1 MPTEPSE
8 GAWAAARE
16 IAIKIAT
23 SAIEFLGPCHREEE
37 RDSFEKYVLQL
48 ILRAQDCAVESERER
63 LEPTV
68 NPHVN
73 GLMLPCS
80 VCRLSVAFDYFVDDD
95 FWARYAPVEHRRS
108 VVCLPCL
115 DATASAQGGD
125 VTKALRLIY
134 FTSWR
139 GTVPFVRERER
150 YRALLEEAAASLYAT
165 ADNRDLAARL
175 REAAKETK

>member
-48 ILRAQDCAVESERER
+48 ILRAQDCAVELERER

-150 YRALLEEAAASLYAT
+150 YRALLMEAADCLT
-165 ADNRDLAARL
+165 GLPLAARL
-175 REAAKETK
+175 REAAKEAAR